1 MTTATLAMQIN
12 NYLDR
17 QQRENEE
24 EGEEEGVEDDGVGD
38 EDDVPAAKQK

>member
-1 MTTATLAMQIN
+1 MQIN

-24 EGEEEGVEDDGVGD
+24 EGEEQGVEDDVV
-38 EDDVPAAKQK
+38 DDVDNVPAAKQK